1 MVYNILFHKLRII
14 GMISFSESQEVYTL
28 ALYV

>member
-14 GMISFSESQEVYTL
+14 GMINFSASQEVYTL